1 MGRILG
7 TDPAIPLDQFL
18 QAGKF
23 LQGVPCHRK
32 ERTGYFL
39 PKPAFGG
46 WTTFFVEQF
55 TVTFFEVAD
64 EAVTILSGQEQENES
79 SDLRCWYRSAV
90 VRRATQEPVQV
101 VRFEGVVADG
111 IAAAVEL

>member
-39 PKPAFGG
+39 PKPRSKTHRLAKRFPLS
-46 WTTFFVEQF
+46 TVE
-55 TVTFFEVAD
+55 T
-64 EAVTILSGQEQENES
+64 
-79 SDLRCWYRSAV
+79 
-90 VRRATQEPVQV
+90 
-101 VRFEGVVADG
+101 
-111 IAAAVEL
+111 